1 MKRSI
6 YSSLSA
12 PSPNVNL
19 SGYQLVLVL
28 LFVLSLARATDNIV
42 HGQSFSWS
50 LYAKNKNSSA
60 VTTDD
65 ASDNTYVLAN
75 TKESVTYGAYTF
87 NSLSSSYKTDLTIN
101 NDKGDNRQ
109 PPSSLEL
116 SVYPSPYFDQTT
128 MSFIAPEDGVV
139 HLAIFDIT
147 GALVK
152 EVFRGE
158 VKEGQS
164 YQFTA
169 DAADFKG
176 SLYISKLTMGEQSSY
191 QKLMLN
197 RK

>member
-1 MKRSI
+1 
-6 YSSLSA
+6 
-12 PSPNVNL
+12 
-19 SGYQLVLVL
+19 
-28 LFVLSLARATDNIV
+28 
-42 HGQSFSWS
+42 
-50 LYAKNKNSSA
+50 
-60 VTTDD
+60 
-65 ASDNTYVLAN
+65 
-75 TKESVTYGAYTF
+75 
-87 NSLSSSYKTDLTIN
+87 
-101 NDKGDNRQ
+101 
-109 PPSSLEL
+109 
-116 SVYPSPYFDQTT
+116 

>member
-1 MKRSI
+1 MKRSV
-6 YSSLSA
+6 YSSFSA
-12 PSPNVNL
+12 QSPNATL

-28 LFVLSLARATDNIV
+28 LFVLSLARATDNTV

-60 VTTDD
+60 VTSD
-65 ASDNTYVLAN
+65 ASDDAYVLASYRG
-75 TKESVTYGAYTF
+75 TATHATYTS
-87 NSLSSSYKTDLTIN
+87 NSLNSSYEM
-101 NDKGDNRQ
+101 
-109 PPSSLEL
+109 PSALEL

-128 MSFIAPEDGVV
+128 MSFIAPKDGVV
-139 HLAIFDIT
+139 HLAIFNIT

-158 VKEGQS
+158 VNAGQS

-176 SLYISKLTMGEQSSY
+176 SLYIGKLTMGEQSSH
-191 QKLMLN
+191 KKFLLK
-197 RK
+197 R